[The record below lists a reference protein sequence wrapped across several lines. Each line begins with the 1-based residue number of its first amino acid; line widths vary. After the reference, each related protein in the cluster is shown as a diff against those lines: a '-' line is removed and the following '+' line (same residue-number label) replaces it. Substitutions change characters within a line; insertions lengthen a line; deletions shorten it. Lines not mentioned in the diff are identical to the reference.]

1 MQMKFNSSNL
11 GAYSSKSLYQL
22 MLEMVGEGKDKDLLG
37 TQYHKDQFDQIK
49 KKVSEMQSECQ
60 KIHDKVSQSEN

>member
-1 MQMKFNSSNL
+1 MQMKFKSSNL

-22 MLEMVGEGKDKDLLG
+22 MLEMVGKGKHNDLLG

-49 KKVSEMQSECQ
+49 KVVSEMQSRC
-60 KIHDKVSQSEN
+60 